1 MQIILDSQ
9 NKSVVRIEKG
19 EEFLSV
25 LKSVAQKKDLS
36 CNFSMI
42 GACREVELSYFD
54 VATKKYFKKV
64 FNMGNIEMVSV
75 NGNVTWFEGEPMI
88 HAHGVFSD
96 EEYKCFGGHI
106 AKLIISITG
115 EVVIDWLPSK
125 INKKVDKETGLKFL
139 SA

>member
-64 FNMGNIEMVSV
+64 FTLENIIREYAVRD
-75 NGNVTWFEGEPMI
+75 F
-88 HAHGVFSD
+88 GVRPV
-96 EEYKCFGGHI
+96 HQ
-106 AKLIISITG
+106 
-115 EVVIDWLPSK
+115 
-125 INKKVDKETGLKFL
+125 GLLHTAYLVFARK
-139 SA
+139 